1 MVEEAEEAMT
11 ELRQRLAL
19 SGVWEE
25 AAGMKDQ
32 IIEWAKELQ
41 SLAQAGLFYGRD
53 PFDQERYGRIREISA
68 EMLADRTGIPVK
80 TVQGLFCNDTG
91 YQTPKVDTRAAVFQ
105 DGKILLVQERDGL
118 WSMPGGWCEYN
129 LSPAENTVKE
139 AREEAGVHVAVKRLI
154 SVQDRDKHN
163 QPPYAYG
170 VVKIFYLCE
179 LLGGGFT
186 PNLETTKSGYF
197 SLEELPP
204 LAEAKCNEEQVHM
217 CFQSYQ
223 AENWSAQF
231 D

>member
-1 MVEEAEEAMT
+1 MT

-197 SLEELPP
+197 SLE
-204 LAEAKCNEEQVHM
+204 
-217 CFQSYQ
+217 
-223 AENWSAQF
+223 

>member
-139 AREEAGVHVAVKRLI
+139 AREEAGVHVAVKRR
-154 SVQDRDKHN
+154 SF
-163 QPPYAYG
+163 QPPRG
-170 VVKIFYLCE
+170 K
-179 LLGGGFT
+179 
-186 PNLETTKSGYF
+186 PKH
-197 SLEELPP
+197 PP
-204 LAEAKCNEEQVHM
+204 YSPGRGKAFCR
-217 CFQSYQ
+217 
-223 AENWSAQF
+223 
-231 D
+231 

>member
-1 MVEEAEEAMT
+1 MEEAEEAMT

>member
-1 MVEEAEEAMT
+1 MT